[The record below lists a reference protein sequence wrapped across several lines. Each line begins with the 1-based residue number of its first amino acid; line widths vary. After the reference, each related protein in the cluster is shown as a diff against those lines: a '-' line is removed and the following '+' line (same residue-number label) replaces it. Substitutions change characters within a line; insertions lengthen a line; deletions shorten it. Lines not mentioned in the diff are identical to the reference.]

1 MTEAPRYDIS
11 MEDTNMFEKQDEP
24 KRVRRIEPA
33 IRPEQLGQDLEA
45 LIGMAGELG
54 ATDATIIEASDVV
67 FRREVLDRVGAD
79 DDYPSAHWPLRY
91 PRDDV
96 KEAVRAY
103 QKGIFFRVN
112 SGPGMQPY
120 GGGPIADLSHRRLF
134 TKVYE
139 IVARLESES
148 FYMGYH
154 LVLGFA
160 AGNCRAVFCAEE
172 KSCHALTKGKK
183 CVRPYRGRPSMEA
196 AGLDTAAMAHALK
209 WNLLEKNDAPLLAG
223 LVMGA

>member
-1 MTEAPRYDIS
+1 
-11 MEDTNMFEKQDEP
+11 MENKNLFEKQDEP
-24 KRVRRIEPA
+24 RRVRRIAPT
-33 IRPEQLGQDLEA
+33 IQPEQLGQDLEV
-45 LIGMAGELG
+45 LVGMAGELG
-54 ATDATIIEASDVV
+54 ATDATIIDASHVA
-67 FRREVLDRVGAD
+67 FRKDVLDRVDAD
-79 DDYPSAHWPLRY
+79 DDYPSAHWPLKY

-96 KEAVRAY
+96 EEAVRAY
-103 QKGIFFRVN
+103 QKGIFFRVE

-139 IVARLESES
+139 IVASLESES

-172 KSCHALTKGKK
+172 KSCRALIKGKK

-196 AGLDTAAMAHALK
+196 TGMDSATMAHALK
-209 WNLLEKNDAPLLAG
+209 WKLHGKKDVRLLAG
-223 LVMGA
+223 LVMVA